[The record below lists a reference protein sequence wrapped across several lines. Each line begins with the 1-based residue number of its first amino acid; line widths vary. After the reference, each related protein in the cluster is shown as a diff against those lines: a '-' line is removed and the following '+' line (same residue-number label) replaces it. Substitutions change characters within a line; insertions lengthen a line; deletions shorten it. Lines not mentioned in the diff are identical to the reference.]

1 MTISHQVAPYLP
13 LLRRYARALAG
24 TQASGDAYVRAT
36 LEALLAYPGA
46 LAGGDSPRL
55 ALYRLFHVI
64 WSSIARLSED
74 TSGQPVRG
82 IERNVQSRLQRLTP
96 LSRQALLLTTMEGF
110 TQREV
115 AAILGLELDQVERLV
130 AAARD
135 EATTSDAAKVLI
147 IEDEPVIALDLE
159 SIVRSLGHA
168 VTGVARTRTEAVR
181 LAAADPPALVLAD
194 IQLADRSSGIDAA
207 RDIVA
212 EFSVPVIFV
221 TAFPERLLTG
231 ERPEPTFL
239 ITKPFDAEV
248 VRVAI
253 GQALFFSE

>member
-1 MTISHQVAPYLP
+1 MSISHQVAPYLP

-24 TQASGDAYVRAT
+24 SQASGDAYVRAT
-36 LEALLAYPGA
+36 LEALLAYPAA

-64 WSSIARLSED
+64 WSSVARLSED
-74 TSGQPVRG
+74 GTDTTRG
-82 IERNVQSRLQRLTP
+82 IERNVQNRLRRMTP
-96 LSRQALLLTTMEGF
+96 VSRQALLLTALEGF
-110 TQREV
+110 TQREI
-115 AAILGLELDQVERLV
+115 AAILGLQIDEVERLV
-130 AAARD
+130 AEARD
-135 EATTSDAAKVLI
+135 EAMHRTAAKVLI

-159 SIVRSLGHA
+159 SIVRGLGHQ
-168 VTGVARTRTEAVR
+168 VTAVARTRNEAVK
-181 LAAADPPALVLAD
+181 AATANPPALVLAD
-194 IQLADRSSGIDAA
+194 IQLADHSSGIDAA

-239 ITKPFDAEV
+239 ITKPFDSEV

>member
-1 MTISHQVAPYLP
+1 

-24 TQASGDAYVRAT
+24 TQASGDAYVRAN
-36 LEALLAYPGA
+36 LEALLAYPAA
-46 LAGGDSPRL
+46 LADGDSPRL

-64 WSSIARLSED
+64 WSSVARLSERGAEAA
-74 TSGQPVRG
+74 SG
-82 IERNVQSRLQRLTP
+82 IERNVQTRLQRLTP
-96 LSRQALLLTTMEGF
+96 RSRQALLLTTMEGF
-110 TQREV
+110 TYREA
-115 AAILGLELDQVERLV
+115 AAILGLEVDEVERLV
-130 AAARD
+130 AAARE
-135 EATTSDAAKVLI
+135 EATRRASAKVLI

-159 SIVRSLGHA
+159 SIVRDLGHA
-168 VTGVARTRTEAVR
+168 VTAVARTRAEAVDA
-181 LAAADPPALVLAD
+181 AAADPPALVLAD

>member
-1 MTISHQVAPYLP
+1 MSISHQVAPYLP

-24 TQASGDAYVRAT
+24 TQSSGDAYVRAT

-64 WSSIARLSED
+64 WASIARLGEGDAGAGS
-74 TSGQPVRG
+74 G
-82 IERNVQSRLQRLTP
+82 IERNVQSRLQRMTP
-96 LSRQALLLTTMEGF
+96 VSRQALLLTALEGF
-110 TQREV
+110 THREA
-115 AAILGLELDQVERLV
+115 AAILGLQVEEVERLV
-130 AAARD
+130 ASARD
-135 EATTSDAAKVLI
+135 DALSHAPAKVLI

-159 SIVRSLGHA
+159 SIVRGLGHR
-168 VTGVARTRTEAVR
+168 VTGVARTRSEAVKA
-181 LAAADPPALVLAD
+181 AAADPPALVLAD

-239 ITKPFDAEV
+239 ITKPFDSEV